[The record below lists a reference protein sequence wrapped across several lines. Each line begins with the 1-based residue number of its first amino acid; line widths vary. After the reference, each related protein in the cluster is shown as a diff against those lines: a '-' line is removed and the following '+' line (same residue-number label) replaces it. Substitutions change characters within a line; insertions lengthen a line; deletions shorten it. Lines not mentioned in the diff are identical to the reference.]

1 MRVYLAALRN
11 RDFRRLWIGAL
22 ISLLGDGATWTA
34 LAWIAVTRGGA
45 SSLAVLGVC
54 YSAPVIVG
62 GLLAGKVVDRFSRR
76 RLLVFDSV
84 VRSAAMLTVPVLF
97 GLGELHLWNLY
108 AVAAVYGL
116 FKILPIGIVPAVLPD
131 LVPAEQLD
139 TAIALEAIATGAGGL
154 LGPALGGAMIAFFSP
169 PWVLLV
175 DAASYLIFAAAVL
188 SLRAPLAKP
197 AVPPP
202 SDDDAAAT
210 AGPAAHD
217 TRTGSWRP
225 VLRFLLADRVMLV
238 ILVAFTSFNAA
249 MGMLIVAQPWLA
261 HYRLAGGAQTLG
273 VIVGGLAAAEIIGS
287 VIAGAIRPAVRPML
301 RIGVLQVLSGS
312 ALLLF
317 LHADIALVLAG
328 ELLCGIP
335 AMLLTV
341 SSQSVRYQRTPE
353 HLRARTMTLMRTL
366 MLGAAPVGSAIAGPL
381 LAAGHYTDMV
391 LLMVLLAGAPGL
403 LSIGLVRNA
412 VIRPRERAAE
422 PSEPSVEPALAADH

>member
-45 SSLAVLGVC
+45 GSLAVLGVC

-76 RLLVFDSV
+76 RLLVIDSA
-84 VRSAAMLTVPVLF
+84 VRAAAMLTVPVLF
-97 GLGELHLWNLY
+97 GLGDLHLWNLY

-139 TAIALEAIATGAGGL
+139 TAIAMEAIATGAGGL

-188 SLRAPLAKP
+188 SLRAPLGRP
-197 AVPPP
+197 VVPPP
-202 SDDDAAAT
+202 SDDASAT

-217 TRTGSWRP
+217 TRVGSWRP
-225 VLRFLLADRVMLV
+225 VLRFLFADRVMLV

-273 VIVGGLAAAEIIGS
+273 VIVGGLAAAEIVGS
-287 VIAGAIRPAVRPML
+287 VIAGAIRPAVRPMV
-301 RIGVLQVLSGS
+301 RIGVLQVLSGA

-317 LHADIALVLAG
+317 LHADLALVLAG

-381 LAAGHYTDMV
+381 LAAGHYTDLV
-391 LLMVLLAGAPGL
+391 LLMAVLAGAPGL
-403 LSIGLVRNA
+403 LSLGLVRNA

-422 PSEPSVEPALAADH
+422 QAAPGAEPALAADHQ